1 MYFKTEA
8 VILKKSNF
16 EEADR
21 ILTLYTQG
29 FGKISCIA
37 KGIRRPKSKKAGHLE
52 LGNWCKVFVA
62 RGKNLDIL
70 SEVEVKKPFGINN
83 FSEDKANRIYHFLEL
98 VDSTTPKNQKNAS
111 VFKLLVNFLSYIE
124 NEEDFNL
131 VSSVFKVKLL
141 ATLGFFSAKSLKNS
155 STKKLLQLLED
166 EDFKNIKSRVKLDS
180 FAYLKLLSF
189 LDSIIE
195 NVSETKIKTSRFLN
209 G

>member
-8 VILKKSNF
+8 VILKKTNF
-16 EEADR
+16 GEADR

-37 KGIRRPKSKKAGHLE
+37 KGVRRPRSKKAGHLE

-62 RGKNLDIL
+62 SGKNLDIL
-70 SEVEVKKPFGINN
+70 TEVEVKKPFGINN
-83 FSEDKANRIYHFLEL
+83 FSEEKANRIYHFLEL
-98 VDSTTPKNQKNAS
+98 VDLTTPKNQKNTF
-111 VFKLLVNFLSYIE
+111 VFKLLVNFLSYISKDE
-124 NEEDFNL
+124 NFNL
-131 VSSVFKVKLL
+131 VSAVFKVKLL
-141 ATLGFFSAKSLKNS
+141 ASLGFFSAKSLKNS
-155 STKKLLQLLED
+155 NAKKLLQILED
-166 EDFKNIKSRVKLDS
+166 ERYENIKSKVNLNS
-180 FAYLKLLSF
+180 LAYLKLLAF